1 MAREYKYVPPPTGQK
16 FHDARVGT
24 YLYKGIRG
32 VPGSGKTVVCIQD
45 MFFKANMQPPI
56 EDPKTGR
63 MVRWTNW
70 ALVRQQFSALKESTI
85 KTWTSWFPLGTMTE
99 IHESPPIKGWFEAPS
114 LRNDG
119 TWVRMD
125 LTFLAA
131 EAPNYINILD
141 GLELSG
147 GYVNEAAQIGFEKI
161 HKLSERVGR
170 FKPPGG
176 AASGL
181 KFLSFGVLMDTNT
194 PLESSW
200 YYQLEQVER
209 PDRMLW
215 FIQPP
220 ALIKTKDSLG
230 NVVYIRN
237 DEENSKKYNT
247 GGPAENVEHHNE
259 GWDYYEKQ
267 LIGADEDYIRM
278 RLLNEYGRSKG
289 GLPVYEETWNDRFH
303 ISTEEMPWMKGVR
316 IGIGMDFGRN
326 PAAAIGQLTPM
337 GQLRVYDEVV
347 AFNMSVPQFVETK
360 LIPFLS
366 NKYGWP
372 HCDVILFGDP
382 AGAFKDQMSDLSP
395 LGYLNERAGIF
406 SIIPPI
412 LEGTNNDEAI
422 RINAVEKFLRGNR
435 QGDPD
440 FLLSHKCE
448 YLRDGFN
455 GDYHFKKKR
464 NTANGADA
472 YHDKPDKDD
481 PHSHIHDALQY
492 LCCGLTTPGLA
503 GIRRNPIMNIDLS
516 SMRLRSGCV

>member
-1 MAREYKYVPPPTGQK
+1 MAREYVYIPPATGQR
-16 FHDARVGT
+16 FHDARLGT

-45 MFFKANMQPPI
+45 MFFKANMQPAV

-63 MVRWTNW
+63 MVRWSNW
-70 ALVRQQFSALKESTI
+70 ALVRQTFTALKESTI
-85 KTWTSWFPLGTMTE
+85 KTWMNWFPVGDMTE
-99 IHESPPIKGWFEAPS
+99 IHESPPIKGRFEVPS
-114 LRNDG
+114 LRGDG

-131 EAPNYINILD
+131 EAPNYLNVLD

-147 GYVNEAAQIGFEKI
+147 GYVNEAAQIEWEKM
-161 HKLSERVGR
+161 HKLQERIGR

-176 AASGL
+176 AAAGQ
-181 KFLSFGVLMDTNT
+181 KFLSFGVIMDTNT
-194 PLESSW
+194 PLETSW
-200 YYQLEQVER
+200 WHRLEQVER

-220 ALIKTKDSLG
+220 AMIKTKDG
-230 NVVYIRN
+230 NGSVHYLRN

-247 GGPAENVEHHNE
+247 VGVAENVEHHND

-267 LIGADEDYIRM
+267 LIGASEDYIRM
-278 RLLNEYGRSKG
+278 RLLNEYGREKG

-303 ISTEEMPWMKGVR
+303 VATEKMQRMKGLR

-326 PAAAIGQLTPM
+326 PAAVIGQITPM
-337 GQLRVYDEVV
+337 GQLRILDEVV
-347 AFNMSVPQFVETK
+347 AFNVSVPHFVETMLLPK
-360 LIPFLS
+360 LI
-366 NKYGWP
+366 NEYGWP
-372 HCDVILFGDP
+372 SSDVILFGDP
-382 AGAFKDQMSDLSP
+382 AGVGKEQMSDLSP
-395 LGYLNERAGIF
+395 LGFLNEKVGIF
-406 SIIPPI
+406 SLIPPI
-412 LEGTNNDEAI
+412 LQGKNNDEAI
-422 RINAVEKFLRGNR
+422 RINAVEKFLRGNC
-435 QGDPD
+435 QGMPD
-440 FLLSHKCE
+440 FLLNAHCE

-464 NTANGADA
+464 ISGNAET

-492 LCCGLTTPGLA
+492 LCCGMTTPNLA
-503 GIRRNPIMNIDLS
+503 QMRRDPVGELNFRSIKINP
-516 SMRLRSGCV
+516 GCI